1 MTMQEITQYLD
12 NKINEDENLVIITF
26 YEVRIKFDLSEEETQ
41 EFLRLCRTR
50 LENLGYQ
57 VYFTGAK
64 YMYQGVN
71 KVVQSNELMVAIKDN
86 LDLD

>member
-1 MTMQEITQYLD
+1 MTMQEITNYLD
-12 NKINEDENLVIITF
+12 NKINSNEDIVIITF
-26 YEVRIKFDLSEEETQ
+26 YEVRIKFDLSEDETQ

-64 YMYQGVN
+64 YTYQGVS

-86 LDLD
+86 LD

>member
-12 NKINEDENLVIITF
+12 NKINSNENMVTITF

-50 LENLGYQ
+50 LENLGYE

-64 YMYQGVN
+64 YMYQGQN
-71 KVVQSNELMVAIKDN
+71 KVVQTNELMVAIKGN
-86 LDLD
+86 LE

>member
-12 NKINEDENLVIITF
+12 NKINDDENIVKITF
-26 YEVRIKFDLSEEETQ
+26 YEVRIKFNLSEEETQ
-41 EFLRLCRTR
+41 EFLRLCKTR

-64 YMYQGVN
+64 YQYEGQN
-71 KVVQSNELMVAIKDN
+71 KVVQTNELMVAIKEN
-86 LDLD
+86 IN

>member
-1 MTMQEITQYLD
+1 MTMQDITQYLD
-12 NKINEDENLVIITF
+12 NKINEDENIITITF

-57 VYFTGAK
+57 AYFTGAK
-64 YMYQGVN
+64 YMYQGES
-71 KVVQSNELMVAIKDN
+71 KVVQSNELMIAIKDN
-86 LDLD
+86 ID

>member
-1 MTMQEITQYLD
+1 MTMQEITEYLD
-12 NKINEDENLVIITF
+12 NKINENENILTVTF
-26 YEVRIKFDLSEEETQ
+26 YEVRIKFDLSEEQTQ

-64 YMYQGVN
+64 YTYQGQS
-71 KVVQSNELMVAIKDN
+71 KVVQTNELMVAIKEN
-86 LDLD
+86 LD

>member
-1 MTMQEITQYLD
+1 MTMQEITEYLD
-12 NKINEDENLVIITF
+12 NKINENENIVIVTF

-57 VYFTGAK
+57 VFFTGAR
-64 YMYQGVN
+64 YMYQGVS
-71 KVVQSNELMVAIKDN
+71 KVVQSNELMVAIKEN
-86 LDLD
+86 LD

>member
-1 MTMQEITQYLD
+1 MTMQEITRYLD
-12 NKINEDENLVIITF
+12 NKIDENENIVIITF

-50 LENLGYQ
+50 LENLGYE

-64 YMYQGVN
+64 YMYQGQN
-71 KVVQSNELMVAIKDN
+71 KVVQTNELMVAIKGN
-86 LDLD
+86 LE

>member
-12 NKINEDENLVIITF
+12 NKINSDENIVTITF
-26 YEVRIKFDLSEEETQ
+26 YEVRIKFDLSEEQTK
-41 EFLRLCRTR
+41 EFLRLCKTR

-64 YMYQGVN
+64 YMYQGES
-71 KVVQSNELMVAIKDN
+71 KVVQSNELMVAIKEN
-86 LDLD
+86 LD

>member
-12 NKINEDENLVIITF
+12 NKINSDENIVIITF
-26 YEVRIKFDLSEEETQ
+26 YEVRIKFDLSEEQTQ
-41 EFLRLCRTR
+41 EFLRLCMKR

-64 YMYQGVN
+64 YMYQGES
-71 KVVQSNELMVAIKDN
+71 KVVQTNELMVAIKEN
-86 LDLD
+86 LD

>member
-12 NKINEDENLVIITF
+12 NKINDDENIVKITF
-26 YEVRIKFDLSEEETQ
+26 YEVRIKFNLSEEETQ
-41 EFLRLCRTR
+41 EFLRLCKTR

-64 YMYQGVN
+64 YQYEEQN
-71 KVVQSNELMVAIKDN
+71 KVVQTNELMVAIKEN
-86 LDLD
+86 IN

>member
-1 MTMQEITQYLD
+1 MTMQEITEYLD
-12 NKINEDENLVIITF
+12 NKINEDENIVIITF
-26 YEVRIKFDLSEEETQ
+26 FAVRIKFDLSEAETQ

-64 YMYQGVN
+64 YTYQGIS
-71 KVVQSNELMVAIKDN
+71 KIVQSNELMVAIKDN
-86 LDLD
+86 LD

>member
-1 MTMQEITQYLD
+1 MTMQEITEYLD
-12 NKINEDENLVIITF
+12 NKINEDENIVIVTF

-64 YMYQGVN
+64 YTYQGVSI
-71 KVVQSNELMVAIKDN
+71 VVQSNELMVAIKDN
-86 LDLD
+86 LD

>member
-1 MTMQEITQYLD
+1 MTMQEITEYLD
-12 NKINEDENLVIITF
+12 NKINENENIVIITF
-26 YEVRIKFDLSEEETQ
+26 YEVRIKFDLSEDETQ

-64 YMYQGVN
+64 YTYQGVS

-86 LDLD
+86 LD

>member
-12 NKINEDENLVIITF
+12 NKIDKNENLVIITF

-41 EFLRLCRTR
+41 EFLRLCKTR
-50 LENLGYQ
+50 LENLGYE

-64 YMYQGVN
+64 YRYQGES
-71 KVVQSNELMVAIKDN
+71 KIVQSNELMVAIKESLN
-86 LDLD
+86 N

>member
-12 NKINEDENLVIITF
+12 NKINSDENIVIITF

-50 LENLGYQ
+50 LENLGYE

-64 YMYQGVN
+64 YMYQGQN
-71 KVVQSNELMVAIKDN
+71 KVVQTNELMVAIKGN
-86 LDLD
+86 LE

>member
-1 MTMQEITQYLD
+1 MTMQEITEYLD
-12 NKINEDENLVIITF
+12 NKINSDENIVTITF

-41 EFLRLCRTR
+41 EFLRLCKTR

-64 YMYQGVN
+64 YMYQGQN
-71 KVVQSNELMVAIKDN
+71 KVVQSNELMVAIKEI
-86 LDLD
+86 LD

>member
-12 NKINEDENLVIITF
+12 NKINSDENIVIITF
-26 YEVRIKFDLSEEETQ
+26 YEVRIKFDLSEQQTQ

-50 LENLGYQ
+50 LEHLGYQ

-64 YMYQGVN
+64 YMYQGES
-71 KVVQSNELMVAIKDN
+71 KVVQTNELMVAIKEN
-86 LDLD
+86 LD